1 MNFYYRKIIASSE
14 LFSGF
19 EVIIDI
25 RYFDTMDQIIKHFH
39 KKLLSL
45 FEDHKLDILRSEC
58 AQCKFHCHTHT
69 FDEIL
74 MNLDQRDIYL
84 CDHC

>member
-1 MNFYYRKIIASSE
+1 MNIYDRKLIASSE

-25 RYFDTMDQIIKHFH
+25 RYFDTMDHLIKHFH
-39 KKLLSL
+39 RELFTF
-45 FEDHKLDILRSEC
+45 FEDNKLDILKSEC
-58 AQCKFHCHTHT
+58 LQCDFHCHTHS

-74 MNLDQRDIYL
+74 MNFDNKDVYL
-84 CDHC
+84 CDNC